1 MPLIDLKT
9 DLKSLTYGTDR
20 PGGGSSKEP
29 FITEP
34 IPEGEETTQGAR
46 EDFLLRQGAIRNSGK
61 DVSRLTKLFFSTTK
75 GLSFT
80 TTTNL
85 LSRTSVKTEATLGPA
100 YAGGAINQGVYLPTS
115 TLAQVGV
122 GFTGTHLNL
131 LGLDP
136 TSPMSGV
143 VEGGLFPGGG
153 LIRYEQVVR
162 DLNNQEG
169 DSSNNRLV
177 SLYDTKISGLTPTP
191 KNSLVASS
199 PLNILSYGGGPG
211 SILGVGKT
219 IIKRASNT
227 TGINEYGWQVKDFTA
242 ESFSGVSNAK
252 TSLDLSNSLG
262 ASYDYF
268 TYNEISNQLVP
279 DPTPEILGI
288 NPLDGSQLKRFG
300 PQDNNQTLS
309 TLEDS
314 GSLVRISKENSK
326 VKVADAKT
334 TFNQNNPSGSV
345 DTVTFGAGST
355 DKDNNLS
362 LPAAITSSL
371 NYAKSGIS
379 QAKTDFNDNYYSPL
393 KITDSLVDPTG
404 VNILPEIPAG
414 QYGNN
419 VLHGVN
425 SDQQIVTLKTAYN
438 KPDGN
443 PITHNNANRTRE
455 YNTENKFKQYRYGNL
470 GSPQNGNNQ
479 YTYGGDKF
487 NANITND
494 LNTTLPSTNAPN
506 NQLFKFYLNL
516 LDPQDPSANN
526 YLYFQ
531 AYVDSF
537 TDNISA
543 KYDDYTYTG
552 RGYPSFKYKG
562 FSRDISLSFTIV
574 ATNPDQIVPIYDK
587 LNRLIQNLAPNY
599 SNSGYIR
606 GNFVKLTFGDYLNNV
621 PGIIK
626 GFSLNPIF
634 DVGFDIGTGENSS
647 GKQLPKGIKVDG
659 FNFTPI
665 TDNKS
670 QLVSS
675 NSKFISY

>member
-199 PLNILSYGGGPG
+199 PLDILSYSGGPG

-227 TGINEYGWQVKDFTA
+227 TGINEYGWGVKEFIT
-242 ESFSGVSNAK
+242 
-252 TSLDLSNSLG
+252 
-262 ASYDYF
+262 
-268 TYNEISNQLVP
+268 
-279 DPTPEILGI
+279 
-288 NPLDGSQLKRFG
+288 
-300 PQDNNQTLS
+300 
-309 TLEDS
+309 
-314 GSLVRISKENSK
+314 GSLSK
-326 VKVADAKT
+326 VASSIT
-334 TFNQNNPSGSV
+334 YFNENNPSGSI
-345 DTVTFGAGST
+345 DTVAFGAG
-355 DKDNNLS
+355 
-362 LPAAITSSL
+362 A
-371 NYAKSGIS
+371 
-379 QAKTDFNDNYYSPL
+379 
-393 KITDSLVDPTG
+393 
-404 VNILPEIPAG
+404 
-414 QYGNN
+414 
-419 VLHGVN
+419 
-425 SDQQIVTLKTAYN
+425 DQQIVTLKTAYN

-443 PITHNNANRTRE
+443 PITHNNANRTRK

-470 GSPQNGNNQ
+470 GLSKIGNSQ

-487 NANITND
+487 NTNITND
-494 LNTTLPSTNAPN
+494 LNTAPVSSAPPN
-506 NQLFKFYLNL
+506 DQLFKFYLNL

-537 TDNISA
+537 TDNIGA
-543 KYDDYTYTG
+543 KYDEYTYTG

-574 ATNPDQIVPIYDK
+574 ATNPEQIAPIYSK
-587 LNRLIQNLAPNY
+587 LNRLIQNMAPNY

-621 PGIIK
+621 PGIVK

-647 GKQLPKGIKVDG
+647 GKQLPKAIQVSG

-665 TDNKS
+665 TDNNS

-675 NSKFISY
+675 DSKFISY

>member
-199 PLNILSYGGGPG
+199 PLDILSYSGGPG

-227 TGINEYGWQVKDFTA
+227 TGINEYGWQVKDFIT
-242 ESFSGVSNAK
+242 
-252 TSLDLSNSLG
+252 
-262 ASYDYF
+262 
-268 TYNEISNQLVP
+268 
-279 DPTPEILGI
+279 
-288 NPLDGSQLKRFG
+288 
-300 PQDNNQTLS
+300 
-309 TLEDS
+309 
-314 GSLVRISKENSK
+314 GSLSEVSK
-326 VKVADAKT
+326 AKT

-470 GSPQNGNNQ
+470 GLSKIGNSQ

-487 NANITND
+487 NTNITND
-494 LNTTLPSTNAPN
+494 LNTAPVSSAPPN
-506 NQLFKFYLNL
+506 DQLFKFYLNL

-537 TDNISA
+537 TDNIGA
-543 KYDDYTYTG
+543 KYDEYTYTG

-574 ATNPDQIVPIYDK
+574 ATNPEQIAPIYSK
-587 LNRLIQNLAPNY
+587 LNRLIQNMAPNY

-634 DVGFDIGTGENSS
+634 EAGFDIGTGENSS

-675 NSKFISY
+675 NSQFISY

>member
-115 TLAQVGV
+115 TLAQVGI

-199 PLNILSYGGGPG
+199 PLNILSYSGGPG
-211 SILGVGKT
+211 SILGIGNT
-219 IIKRASNT
+219 ITKRASNT

-362 LPAAITSSL
+362 LPTTITSSL

-379 QAKTDFNDNYYSPL
+379 QAKTYFNENNPSGSID
-393 KITDSLVDPTG
+393 TVAFG
-404 VNILPEIPAG
+404 AG
-414 QYGNN
+414 A
-419 VLHGVN
+419 
-425 SDQQIVTLKTAYN
+425 DQQIVTLKTAYN

-455 YNTENKFKQYRYGNL
+455 YNTKNKFKQYRYGNL
-470 GSPQNGNNQ
+470 GSPQNGNSQ

-494 LNTTLPSTNAPN
+494 LNTTLPSSDAPN

-516 LDPQDPSANN
+516 LDPQSPNTDN

-537 TDNISA
+537 TDNIGA
-543 KYDDYTYTG
+543 KYDEYTYTG

-574 ATNPDQIVPIYDK
+574 ATNPEQIAPIYSK
-587 LNRLIQNLAPNY
+587 LNRLIQNMAPNY

-606 GNFVKLTFGDYLNNV
+606 GNFVKLTFGDYLNSV
-621 PGIIK
+621 PGIVK

-675 NSKFISY
+675 NSTFISY